1 MNRRDLL
8 KYTLLGVSALVSLKP
23 HKVLAELSWT
33 GDLGQLSFLNRQTDE
48 FLSVQYIGSDGL
60 IDPLAC
66 ERLNHMFRCI
76 YSGEVLAIDAKL
88 LVLLDL
94 IRCRLRLNEL
104 PFILLSGYRSLD
116 FNRMLKQQDP
126 NVGQNS
132 FHTMGM
138 AADIR
143 VEGVSTREIVKVAK
157 SLQAGGIGRYSE
169 YVHVDVGPI
178 RYW

>member
-1 MNRRDLL
+1 VTRRDFL
-8 KYTLLGVSALVSLKP
+8 KWTMVGVPALMCLKP
-23 HKVLAELSWT
+23 HEVLADLSWT
-33 GDLGQLSFLNRQTDE
+33 RDFGQLSFLNQQTDE
-48 FLSVQYIGSDGL
+48 FLSVQYIGADGL
-60 IDPLAC
+60 IDPIAR
-66 ERLNHMFRCI
+66 ERLDHIFRCV

-94 IRCRLRLNEL
+94 IRCRLRLNEH
-104 PFILLSGYRSLD
+104 PYILLSGYRSPD
-116 FNRMLKQQDP
+116 FNRMLRRQNHQ
-126 NVGQNS
+126 VGQNS

-143 VEGVSTREIVKVAK
+143 VERVSPGEIVKVAK
-157 SLQAGGIGRYSE
+157 SLQAGGIGRYRD